1 MAPAL
6 ADPADLGMTT
16 PTPDE
21 DHRGPRDHDL
31 PARPL
36 SERAAAYVARAAMTD
51 KADRFDQRLSAVSAD
66 RRHRQR
72 RARIVVVAGLAVAM
86 VVLGFVG
93 HRIGG
98 TAGVFAGVAVV
109 DLLVIGWIAMQRILE
124 RTRGASA
131 WSWQTQRYVAIG
143 NPSRDVQK
151 LDEPDAGRH
160 RGA

>member
-6 ADPADLGMTT
+6 ADPADLGMTA

-21 DHRGPRDHDL
+21 DRGPRDHDL

-36 SERAAAYVARAAMTD
+36 SERAAAYVAEAAMTD
-51 KADRFDQRLSAVSAD
+51 KTDRFDQRLSAVAAD

-72 RARIVVVAGLAVAM
+72 RARIAIVVGLAAAM

-109 DLLVIGWIAMQRILE
+109 DLLVIGWIAMQRVLE

-131 WSWQTQRYVAIG
+131 WSWQSQRYVAIG
-143 NPSRDVQK
+143 NPSKEVQK
-151 LDEPDAGRH
+151 LDGPRDVGGRQF
-160 RGA
+160 